1 LHANDAIF
9 RLLAGQHDFHLFH
22 YVDFYMNEA
31 TKREG
36 SQSISRAIRAMKQI
50 ARHTPNGM
58 RLVDI
63 AAEMELERPTAHRV
77 LKALVQEGMLV
88 QLPGSKRYTLGPVMF
103 ELGLAAT
110 HQFNLR
116 DICAPILERL
126 AYETG
131 DTSFLFVRSGND
143 AICLSRIQG
152 NYPIQTPVVPV
163 GSRQPLGVSAG
174 GLALLS
180 CLAKSEAEQV
190 LREVEPRLSVYENLD
205 INDVIDHYNRT
216 HELGYAW
223 ISNHAVPGVSALGLP
238 IRNAAGTAVAA
249 ITVATTLAR
258 MTEGRVKEILPIL
271 RQAAD
276 DVAQLLR
283 P

>member
-1 LHANDAIF
+1 V
-9 RLLAGQHDFHLFH
+9 RQYDFHLFR

-36 SQSISRAIRAMKQI
+36 SQSISRAIRAMKHI

-63 AAEMELERPTAHRV
+63 AEEMNLERPTAHRV

-152 NYPIQTPVVPV
+152 HYPIQTPVVPI

-180 CLAKSEAEQV
+180 CLDKSEAEQI

-205 INDVIDHYNRT
+205 IKDVIDHYHRT

-249 ITVATTLAR
+249 ITVATTLTR
-258 MTEGRVKEILPIL
+258 MTENRVKEILPVL

-276 DVAQLLR
+276 DVANLLR

>member
-1 LHANDAIF
+1 
-9 RLLAGQHDFHLFH
+9 
-22 YVDFYMNEA
+22 MNEPI
-31 TKREG
+31 KREG
-36 SQSISRAIRAMKQI
+36 SQSISRAIRAMKHI
-50 ARHTPNGM
+50 AARTPGGM
-58 RLVDI
+58 RLVDL
-63 AAEMELERPTAHRV
+63 ALEMQLERPTAHRV
-77 LKALVQEGMLV
+77 LKALVAEGMLV

-126 AYETG
+126 AHDTG

-143 AICLSRIQG
+143 AICLSRVQG
-152 NYPIQTPVVPV
+152 HYPIQTPVVPV

-180 CLAKSEAEQV
+180 CLPKAEAEHI

-216 HELGYAW
+216 HALGYAW

-258 MTEGRVKEILPIL
+258 MTETRVKEILPVL
-271 RQAAD
+271 RTAAQ
-276 DVAQLLR
+276 DVAGLLR

>member
-1 LHANDAIF
+1 MDEPL
-9 RLLAGQHDFHLFH
+9 
-22 YVDFYMNEA
+22 
-31 TKREG
+31 KREG

-58 RLVDI
+58 RLVDL
-63 AAEMELERPTAHRV
+63 AREMQLEHPTAHRV
-77 LKALVQEGMLV
+77 LKALVTEGMLI
-88 QLPGSKRYTLGPVMF
+88 QLPGTKRYTLGPVMF

-126 AYETG
+126 AQSTG
-131 DTSFLFVRSGND
+131 DTAFLFVRSGND

-180 CLAKSEAEQV
+180 CLPKAEAERILQ
-190 LREVEPRLSVYENLD
+190 EVEPRLSVYENLD
-205 INDVIDHYNRT
+205 IKDVIDHYNQT
-216 HELGYAW
+216 HERGYAL
-223 ISNHAVPGVSALGLP
+223 ISNHAVPGISALGLP
-238 IRNAAGTAVAA
+238 VKNPAGTAVAA

-258 MTEGRVKEILPIL
+258 MTEARLKDILPLL
-271 RQAAD
+271 RVAAQ
-276 DVAQLLR
+276 DVAALLR